1 MQIKQNISS
10 NKLSKFIASCMNEN
24 KAEDIKILNL
34 KKINNSVTDY
44 FILCTG
50 KSTTQ
55 IGAIADIIE
64 KKVSKKFNE
73 KPWKKEGKINKEW
86 ILIDFVNV
94 VVHIFQENKRSLYNL
109 EKLWGDAKLEVVK

>member
-1 MQIKQNISS
+1 
-10 NKLSKFIASCMNEN
+10 MNEN

-44 FILCTG
+44 FVLCTG

-86 ILIDFVNV
+86 ILIDFVRCSCTY
-94 VVHIFQENKRSLYNL
+94 FSRK
-109 EKLWGDAKLEVVK
+109 

>member
-1 MQIKQNISS
+1 
-10 NKLSKFIASCMNEN
+10 MNEN

-44 FILCTG
+44 FVLCTG

-55 IGAIADIIE
+55 IDAIADNIE
-64 KKVSKKFNE
+64 EKVSKKFSE

-94 VVHIFQENKRSLYNL
+94 VVSFIVITK
-109 EKLWGDAKLEVVK
+109 EVSSALRVLLKKP

>member
-1 MQIKQNISS
+1 
-10 NKLSKFIASCMNEN
+10 MNEN

-44 FILCTG
+44 FVLCTG

-73 KPWKKEGKINKEW
+73 KPWKKEGKIIDTKGN
-86 ILIDFVNV
+86 ILGKHDGIFYYTIGQRKGINIGGTGPWY
-94 VVHIFQENKRSLYNL
+94 VVHKNLKDIQRKAMEKRRKNK
-109 EKLWGDAKLEVVK
+109 

>member
-1 MQIKQNISS
+1 
-10 NKLSKFIASCMNEN
+10 MNEN

-44 FILCTG
+44 FVLCTG

-73 KPWKKEGKINKEW
+73 KPWKKEGKTNKEW

-94 VVHIFQENKRSLYNL
+94 VVHIFQENKRNLYNL

>member
-1 MQIKQNISS
+1 MD
-10 NKLSKFIASCMNEN
+10 EN

-44 FILCTG
+44 FVLCTG
-50 KSTTQ
+50 KSTIQ
-55 IGAIADIIE
+55 IDAIADKIE
-64 KKVSKKFNE
+64 EKVSIKFSE
-73 KPWKKEGKINKEW
+73 KPWKKEGKLNKEW

>member
-1 MQIKQNISS
+1 
-10 NKLSKFIASCMNEN
+10 MNEN

-44 FILCTG
+44 FVLCTG

-94 VVHIFQENKRSLYNL
+94 VVHIFQENKRNLYNL

>member
-1 MQIKQNISS
+1 M
-10 NKLSKFIASCMNEN
+10 NKN

-44 FILCTG
+44 FVLCTG

-94 VVHIFQENKRSLYNL
+94 VVHIFQENKRNLYNL